1 MSIDRALQIA
11 VLATIGGLYWQF
23 INLSGAISAT
33 NERVAVVE
41 TRLYNVEERLGRL
54 EDNIDAVAVT
64 LNDINARLSRI
75 EGRLEI
81 APEPEEK
88 P

>member
-11 VLATIGGLYWQF
+11 VLAAIGGLYWQF
-23 INLSGAISAT
+23 INLSGTIGAT

-41 TRLYNVEERLGRL
+41 TRLFNVEERLGRL
-54 EDNIDAVAVT
+54 EDIIDAVAVT

-81 APEPEEK
+81 VPEPEEK